1 MRRTLCALAVSLS
14 LLSALQSWGQASY
27 MPSTD
32 YRPGASAAPSSSP
45 APTWEQLD
53 EIWAQLELSGQTSS
67 ADSQE
72 LKTSLASARQLST
85 TLSAQLAA
93 SRTQA
98 RELSSSLERAD
109 NSLLACERSLILASA
124 QARRRSLEAGLWRVG
139 ALSGVGACLG
149 AIAWKGDAK
158 AAGLGAIPGL
168 VAGAVWWAVENWPP
182 WKIGSKN

>member
-14 LLSALQSWGQASY
+14 LLSALQSWGQASST
-27 MPSTD
+27 PSTD

-53 EIWAQLELSGQTSS
+53 EIWAQLEQSGQTSS
-67 ADSQE
+67 ADLSA

-85 TLSAQLAA
+85 TLSAQLAD

-98 RELSSSLERAD
+98 RELSSSLERVGS
-109 NSLLACERSLILASA
+109 SLLACERSLQEASA

-149 AIAWKGDAK
+149 AIATKGAPG

-168 VAGAVWWAVENWPP
+168 VAGAVWWLAEHWPP
-182 WKIGSKN
+182 RLWP